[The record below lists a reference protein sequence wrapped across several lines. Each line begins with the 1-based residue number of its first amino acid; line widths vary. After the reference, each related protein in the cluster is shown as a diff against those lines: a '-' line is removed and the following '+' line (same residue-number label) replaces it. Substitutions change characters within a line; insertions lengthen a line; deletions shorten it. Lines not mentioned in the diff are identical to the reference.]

1 MPIGPVPKFGP
12 TSNPELDALL
22 ENLRNDHFMPVRLMQ
37 HDFRL
42 VYLEVNRLRL
52 ISNPLTVNIGGENF
66 TLTPKSVPPG
76 VPRKKLVRALGL
88 MKEPSDFDVI
98 PELLRGYNEMSAGQ
112 SQLGQVV
119 AERMARLVGQAGRT
133 DILMHI
139 ARNADKLLFKFT
151 ASTARMF
158 VRGLYLKQ
166 KRALEE
172 RGVLAVLANTN
183 DLLILIGKRE
193 ICMDQ
198 EKRLNQDDVI
208 LGVVLAMFTDF
219 SLKYRSGKDHEE
231 TTKGYTLK
239 LKSAWAGP
247 EPIKLNGAEDG
258 ASLAQVKE
266 SVYRAKSQVSTWEPV
281 LEGLLQAKSILKG
294 SELSPWLEETSEEL
308 AGDIARWGEF
318 IEKNSPVIWPVEG

>member
-1 MPIGPVPKFGP
+1 MPKFGP

-22 ENLRNDHFMPVRLMQ
+22 DNLRNDHFMPVRLMQ

-42 VYLEVNRLRL
+42 MYLQINRTRL
-52 ISNPLTVNIGGENF
+52 LSNPLTVNVGGENF
-66 TLTPKSVPPG
+66 TLTPKSVPLG
-76 VPRKKLVRALGL
+76 VPRKKLVQALGL

-98 PELLRGYNEMSAGQ
+98 PELLRGYNEMSVGQ

-119 AERMARLVGQAGRT
+119 AERMARLVGKAGRT
-133 DILMHI
+133 DILMYI

-151 ASTARMF
+151 ATTARMF

-172 RGVLAVLANTN
+172 RGVLAVLADTN
-183 DLLILIGKRE
+183 GLLTLVGKRE

-198 EKRLNQDDVI
+198 EKRLSQDDVV
-208 LGVVLAMFTDF
+208 LGVVLAIFTDF
-219 SLKYRSGKDHEE
+219 SLKYRSGEDHEG
-231 TTKGYTLK
+231 TTKGYTLE

-247 EPIKLNGAEDG
+247 EPIKLNGVEDG
-258 ASLAQVKE
+258 VSLAQVKE
-266 SVYRAKSQVSTWEPV
+266 SVYRAKNQVSTWEPV

-294 SELSPWLEETSEEL
+294 SELSPWLEKTSEEL
-308 AGDIARWGEF
+308 AGDVAHWGEF
-318 IEKNSPVIWPVEG
+318 IEKNSPAIWPLKK